1 MTNPPISGYPIKAPQ
16 GGKMTTEVQE
26 KEEQENLGPY
36 RNKYKTEVYTED
48 DNATLEEDS
57 TDGSEAVDEE
67 TISVFSEEENNSEV
81 KTEKHDYKKRYDDL
95 KKHYDSKL
103 HEWREEKETILSESS
118 NQPEEEYDETIE
130 TFKENYPDV
139 YNVVEAISTK
149 NASKELEEL
158 REEVT
163 RLNEQE
169 EKLKAKGAYQELL
182 ALHPDFM
189 ELKKSDSFK
198 EWLKVQP
205 PNISNGVLKNSKDVM
220 WASRVVDLYKA
231 DIGTRKKVGRP
242 RKQSDARAAEAVTR
256 TNPIA
261 VSTNSNANKKVWTTS
276 EIRKLKPHEFDKFES
291 ELDLARE
298 EGRIVN
304 G

>member
-1 MTNPPISGYPIKAPQ
+1 
-16 GGKMTTEVQE
+16 MTTEVQE

-169 EKLKAKGAYQELL
+169 EKLTCEYLTSLL
-182 ALHPDFM
+182 
-189 ELKKSDSFK
+189 
-198 EWLKVQP
+198 
-205 PNISNGVLKNSKDVM
+205 
-220 WASRVVDLYKA
+220 
-231 DIGTRKKVGRP
+231 
-242 RKQSDARAAEAVTR
+242 
-256 TNPIA
+256 
-261 VSTNSNANKKVWTTS
+261 
-276 EIRKLKPHEFDKFES
+276 
-291 ELDLARE
+291 
-298 EGRIVN
+298 
-304 G
+304 